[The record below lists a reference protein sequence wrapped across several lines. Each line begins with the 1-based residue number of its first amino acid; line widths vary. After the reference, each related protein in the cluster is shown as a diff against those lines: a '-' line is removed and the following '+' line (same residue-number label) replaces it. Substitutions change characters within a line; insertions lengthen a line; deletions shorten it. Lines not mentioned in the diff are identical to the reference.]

1 MQLFVLVRH
10 AHSVLNLEQ
19 RINGDPTVEV
29 PLTPD
34 GEAQA
39 RLLGLTI
46 AGLPLD
52 VCITSRFGRT
62 RRTAEIALEGR
73 EVPLLTEP
81 LLDDIDV
88 GDLEGLPIAKYREW
102 KHAHTRADR
111 FPGGESLDE
120 GALRYV
126 EAFRRLPA
134 LPHDCVLVVAH
145 EIPVRYAVNATR
157 GSTELD
163 GPVHEIANAVPYCFD
178 DTALLRA
185 ADRIAELS
193 IPKRG
198 T

>member
-1 MQLFVLVRH
+1 MRLFVLVRH

-19 RINGDPTVEV
+19 RVNGDPAVEV
-29 PLTPD
+29 PLTPE

-39 RLLGLTI
+39 RLLGLTV
-46 AGLPLD
+46 AGLQLD
-52 VCITSRFGRT
+52 VCLTTRFGRT

-73 EVPLLTEP
+73 EVPFLTEP

-88 GDLEGLPIAKYREW
+88 GDLEGLPIGEYRTW

-120 GALRYV
+120 AAHRYA
-126 EAFRRLPA
+126 EAFRRITA
-134 LPHDCVLVVAH
+134 LPHDCVLVVCH
-145 EIPVRYAVNATR
+145 EIPVRYAVNAAN

-163 GPVHEIANAVPYCFD
+163 GPVHEIANGVPYCFD
-178 DTALLRA
+178 DATLLRA
-185 ADRIAELS
+185 ADGIEELS
-193 IPKRG
+193 ITKRG